1 MSKKEVRNA
10 TLVESLIPIS
20 FMAIFL
26 SFCIFKY
33 GASPHIPLIVTTI
46 IASLIAVFRL
56 GYSWEVIEQGMFE
69 TIISAMQAIL
79 ITILIGIL
87 IGVWIVSGVVPCMIY
102 WGLKIISPNIFLV
115 ASLLACAIISIS
127 TGSSWSTI
135 GTIGVALLGIAQ
147 SLEIPV
153 GLAAGAIISGAYF
166 GDKLSP
172 LSETTNLAPAVSG
185 TDLFSHIQQFHRLLY
200 V

>member
-87 IGVWIVSGVVPCMIY
+87 IGVWIVSGVVQCMIY

-127 TGSSWSTI
+127 TVSSWSTI
-135 GTIGVALLGIAQ
+135 
-147 SLEIPV
+147 
-153 GLAAGAIISGAYF
+153 
-166 GDKLSP
+166 
-172 LSETTNLAPAVSG
+172 
-185 TDLFSHIQQFHRLLY
+185 
-200 V
+200 